1 MGSFNARATSETRNG
16 NTILKAIDIKSAE
29 MGMVNSR
36 VDGSVLFR
44 VITPELTIDQRA
56 TLLSFHGKNARVMV
70 EPLDV
75 ATDGLDEVTT
85 EMNTKTPAQRLRAVI
100 FVHFKS
106 QDVEKDFETFYRSQM
121 EKVITGYKNKNLPE
135 QS

>member
-1 MGSFNARATSETRNG
+1 M
-16 NTILKAIDIKSAE
+16 KAIDIKSAE

-56 TLLSFHGKNARVMV
+56 TLLSFHGKNARVMI

-75 ATDGLDEVTT
+75 AAEGLEEVTT
-85 EMNTKTPAQRLRAVI
+85 EMDVKTPAQRLRAVI
-100 FVHFKS
+100 FVHFANTNALNTKDDGS
-106 QDVEKDFETFYRSQM
+106 KNDFESFYRSQM
-121 EKVITGYKNKNLPE
+121 NKIIEGYKGKNLPE

>member
-1 MGSFNARATSETRNG
+1 M
-16 NTILKAIDIKSAE
+16 KAIDIKSAE

-85 EMNTKTPAQRLRAVI
+85 ERDVKTPAQRLRAVI
-100 FVHFKS
+100 FVHWKS
-106 QDVEKDFETFYRSQM
+106 CEAGDDFETFYRNQM
-121 EKVITGYKNKNLPE
+121 ERVISGYKSKNLTE

>member
-1 MGSFNARATSETRNG
+1 
-16 NTILKAIDIKSAE
+16 

-70 EPLDV
+70 EPLDTP
-75 ATDGLDEVTT
+75 TDGLDEVTT
-85 EMNTKTPAQRLRAVI
+85 EMDVKTPAQRLRAVI
-100 FVHFKS
+100 YVHWKS
-106 QDVEKDFETFYRSQM
+106 IQPLTPVPDFETYYRAQM
-121 EKVITGYKNKNLPE
+121 EKIITGYKNKNLPE
-135 QS
+135 QT

>member
-1 MGSFNARATSETRNG
+1 MEARP
-16 NTILKAIDIKSAE
+16 IKAIDIKSAE

-85 EMNTKTPAQRLRAVI
+85 EMDVKTPAQRLRAVI
-100 FVHFKS
+100 FVHWKS
-106 QDVEKDFETFYRSQM
+106 CADPQSFESFYHRQM
-121 EKVITGYKNKNLPE
+121 DKIIEGYKAKNLPE

>member
-1 MGSFNARATSETRNG
+1 M
-16 NTILKAIDIKSAE
+16 KAVDIKSAE

-56 TLLSFHGKNARVMV
+56 TLLSFHGKNARVMI

-75 ATDGLDEVTT
+75 SAEGLEEVTA

-100 FVHFKS
+100 YVHWK
-106 QDVEKDFETFYRSQM
+106 QAQKTAAEDFESFYRFQM
-121 EKVITGYKNKNLPE
+121 ERVISGYKAKNLPE
-135 QS
+135 QT

>member
-1 MGSFNARATSETRNG
+1 
-16 NTILKAIDIKSAE
+16 LKAIDIKSAE

-85 EMNTKTPAQRLRAVI
+85 EMDVKTPAQRLRAVI
-100 FVHFKS
+100 FVHWKS
-106 QDVEKDFETFYRSQM
+106 NHMEKDYSKVGDFETFYRSQM
-121 EKVITGYKNKNLPE
+121 EKVISGYKGKNLPE
-135 QS
+135 QT

>member
-1 MGSFNARATSETRNG
+1 M
-16 NTILKAIDIKSAE
+16 KAIDIKSAE

-85 EMNTKTPAQRLRAVI
+85 EMDVKTPAQRLRAVI
-100 FVHFKS
+100 FVHYKS
-106 QDVEKDFETFYRSQM
+106 ANNTDDFETFYRMQM
-121 EKVITGYKNKNLPE
+121 ERVISGYKAKNLPE

>member
-1 MGSFNARATSETRNG
+1 M
-16 NTILKAIDIKSAE
+16 KAIDIKSAE

-56 TLLSFHGKNARVMV
+56 TLLSFHGKNARVMI

-75 ATDGLDEVTT
+75 AAEGLEEVTT
-85 EMNTKTPAQRLRAVI
+85 EMDVKTPAQRLRAVI
-100 FVHFKS
+100 FVHYKS
-106 QDVEKDFETFYRSQM
+106 IKTSDEFVDFEQFYRRQM
-121 EKVITGYKNKNLPE
+121 DKIIEGYKGKNLPE
-135 QS
+135 QT

>member
-1 MGSFNARATSETRNG
+1 M
-16 NTILKAIDIKSAE
+16 KAIDIKSAE

-70 EPLDV
+70 EPLDT

-85 EMNTKTPAQRLRAVI
+85 EMDVKTPAQRLRAVI
-100 FVHFKS
+100 FVHWKERKRG
-106 QDVEKDFETFYRSQM
+106 DGVTTTTLDFETFYRTQM
-121 EKVITGYKNKNLPE
+121 DKIIEGYKGKNLPE